1 MSEISFSYPLL
12 GKKLAQFG
20 GIKQPFILLISSG
33 GVEFGQD
40 IADILF
46 CFCSMV
52 SGGLNGRSKGPVCVL
67 VGAGVRGGGGWEVDS
82 KAGNQSLLSTQSPSW
97 L

>member
-20 GIKQPFILLISSG
+20 GMKQPFILLISSG
-33 GVEFGQD
+33 GDEFGQD
-40 IADILF
+40 IADIFF

-67 VGAGVRGGGGWEVDS
+67 VGVRGWGGWEVDS
-82 KAGNQSLLSTQSPSW
+82 KAGNQSLLSAQSPSW